1 MTKLNLANH
10 TPNSE
15 NVGIR
20 VDAKSILRQLKGRK
34 EQESADRIACSRL
47 KKYYVGEYKYAVMK
61 N

>member
-1 MTKLNLANH
+1 MGQIQK
-10 TPNSE
+10 
-15 NVGIR
+15 
-20 VDAKSILRQLKGRK
+20 RQIEERKKKGRK